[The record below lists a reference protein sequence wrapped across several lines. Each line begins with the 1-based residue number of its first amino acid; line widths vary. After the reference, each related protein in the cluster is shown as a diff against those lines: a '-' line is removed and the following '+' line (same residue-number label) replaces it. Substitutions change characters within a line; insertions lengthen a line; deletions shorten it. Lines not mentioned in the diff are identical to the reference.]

1 MKRETFSSRLT
12 LVATMVGV
20 AVGLGNVW
28 RFPYMVGRFGGAAF
42 VLLYLVFAVFIG
54 IPALMAEWTLGRHT
68 QRGTVGAFERA
79 GLPGGRVL
87 GWVFFGTVTAA
98 TAYYTNA
105 IGWVVFHGLAGALAP
120 LGAPLDRGGHPS
132 PQPGLPPPVL
142 PSPAPLHR
150 PGDPGRRGRPRY
162 GASAPGSKRPA
173 PS

>member
-1 MKRETFSSRLT
+1 MGSDLARSLTRETSPKGDSRETFSSRFT
-12 LVATMVGV
+12 LLATMVGV

-28 RFPYMVGRFGGAAF
+28 RFPTWWGASGAQPSF
-42 VLLYLVFAVFIG
+42 SFICSSPSLIG

-120 LGAPLDRGGHPS
+120 LGVPLD
-132 PQPGLPPPVL
+132 
-142 PSPAPLHR
+142 
-150 PGDPGRRGRPRY
+150 GRRFFLRMRDS
-162 GASAPGSKRPA
+162 ASGPFSF
-173 PS
+173 SSS